1 MASGTF
7 FIACEI
13 NPFQDVADHERVT
26 NIFFVNTACGQGCMY
41 CIRCSDKVGED
52 KRCPGCGGEHDYTK
66 VCDVSVAMRNYN
78 GLCGSNN
85 PKTVYNEDKE
95 ALDFDGMTITN
106 VEGGRSLGENGI
118 DYFKGSAT
126 IIDRKDGASTQTIVR
141 SGNIKGTQFRLHN
154 HNENEPAIQY
164 TTKKDA
170 IVAAMANAL
179 AFLDHGRYAERFL
192 VGGRTTGV
200 YEGRIPEIVPRTND
214 VWDRPVEGM
223 TYDSEDS
230 SSDGGESMSD

>member
-7 FIACEI
+7 CIACEI

-26 NIFFVNTACGQGCMY
+26 NIFFVNTACGRGCMY
-41 CIRCSDKVGED
+41 CIRCCDEVGEN
-52 KRCPGCGGEHDYTK
+52 KRCPGCGGEHDRAK
-66 VCDVSVAMRNYN
+66 LCDVSVAMRNYN
-78 GLCGSNN
+78 GLCGHNN
-85 PKTVYNEDKE
+85 PNTVYNEDKE
-95 ALDFDGMTITN
+95 ALDFDGMTIEN
-106 VEGGRSLGENGI
+106 VEGVQSLDENGNV
-118 DYFKGSAT
+118 YFKGSAT
-126 IIDRKDGASTQTIVR
+126 ILDSKGGTSTETIVR

-170 IVAAMANAL
+170 KVAAMANAL
-179 AFLDHGRYAERFL
+179 ACLDRGRYAERFL

-200 YEGRIPEIVPRTND
+200 YEGRIPKIVQRTSD
-214 VWDRPVEGM
+214 VWDRPVGGM